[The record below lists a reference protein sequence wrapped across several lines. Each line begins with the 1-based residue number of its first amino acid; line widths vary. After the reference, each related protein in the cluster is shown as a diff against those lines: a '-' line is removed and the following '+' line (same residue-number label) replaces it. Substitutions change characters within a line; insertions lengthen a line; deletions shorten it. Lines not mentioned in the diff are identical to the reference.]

1 MLIHFE
7 LPTEYE
13 TTLHPVGSRRNAGRF
28 PVDVVESQNGTTVYA
43 ELPGVKKEDLQ
54 ITLEEEVLTIAGKRA
69 EKAIPEEARVLL
81 HEQRLREFS
90 RSIMIGHPVE
100 PDALTASLENGVLTD
115 ELPKA
120 AAAKP
125 RTISIR

>member
-7 LPTEYE
+7 LPSELE
-13 TTLHPVGSRRNAGRF
+13 TVLNPVATRRNTGWF
-28 PVDVVESQNGTTVYA
+28 PIDVVASEQGTTVYA

-54 ITLEEEVLTIAGKRA
+54 ITFEEETLTISGKRA
-69 EKAIPEEARVLL
+69 EKSIPDDARVLL

-90 RSIMIGHPVE
+90 RSILISHPVE
-100 PDALTASLENGVLTD
+100 QEAMKASLENGMLSI

-120 AAAKP
+120 VAARP
-125 RTISIR
+125 RTIAIR